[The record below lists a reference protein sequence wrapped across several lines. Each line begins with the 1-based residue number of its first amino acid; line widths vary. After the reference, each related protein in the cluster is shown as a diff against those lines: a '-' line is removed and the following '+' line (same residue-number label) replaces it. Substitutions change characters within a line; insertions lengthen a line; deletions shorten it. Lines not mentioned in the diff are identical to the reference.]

1 VEKFK
6 IAAVQMNALKDNL
19 EHNLAL
25 HQQFTMEAA
34 EQGCRLVL
42 FPELSASAHFG
53 DEQVVRFAERLP
65 DGPIYRFMAD
75 LARRHAILVAYGF
88 CEEAHGTH
96 YNTHA
101 LVGPQGLIGIQRKVH
116 ASNDEY
122 FSFRMGRSFEV
133 YDLGFC
139 RVGTLVCYD
148 AQFSESWRVLTL
160 KEAEVILLPHAGRS
174 GWGQALPLERQIELL
189 GRVYAGLPGD
199 FGTYAKENGVFAA
212 FANQVDFNG
221 HSTHAGG
228 AYILGPRAQVLAQLG
243 PTLEDH
249 MVTAELDPELLQAAR
264 RSPNYTVKVR
274 RPELYGEITRMI

>member
-1 VEKFK
+1 MEKFK
-6 IAAVQMNALKDNL
+6 IAAVQMNAIKDDL

-25 HQQFTMEAA
+25 HQRFTAEAA
-34 EQGCRLVL
+34 AQGCRLVL
-42 FPELSASAHFG
+42 FPELSTSAHFG
-53 DEQVVRFAERLP
+53 SEEVVRFAERLP
-65 DGPIYRFMAD
+65 EGRIFQFIAD
-75 LARRHAILVAYGF
+75 LAWRHSILVAYGF

-101 LVGPQGLIGIQRKVH
+101 LVGPQGLVGIQRKVH
-116 ASNDEY
+116 ASNNEY

-160 KEAEVILLPHAGRS
+160 KEAEVILLPHASRS
-174 GWGQALPLERQIELL
+174 GMGQAIPPERQLDQLERM
-189 GRVYAGLPGD
+189 VAALPGD

-228 AYILGPRAQVLAQLG
+228 AYILSPRGQVLEKLE
-243 PTLEDH
+243 PVLEDR
-249 MVTAELDPELLQAAR
+249 MITAELDPEVLETAR
-264 RSPNYTVKVR
+264 RNPNYTVKIR
-274 RPELYGEITRMI
+274 RPELYGELTQLI

>member
-1 VEKFK
+1 MEKFK
-6 IAAVQMNALKDNL
+6 IAAVQMNAIKDDL

-25 HQQFTMEAA
+25 HQRFTAEAA
-34 EQGCRLVL
+34 AQGCRLVL
-42 FPELSASAHFG
+42 FPELSTSAHFG
-53 DEQVVRFAERLP
+53 SEEVVRFAERLP
-65 DGPIYRFMAD
+65 EGRIFQFIAD
-75 LARRHAILVAYGF
+75 LAHRHSILVAYGF

-101 LVGPQGLIGIQRKVH
+101 LVGPQGLVGIQRKVH
-116 ASNDEY
+116 ASNNEY

-160 KEAEVILLPHAGRS
+160 KEAEVILLPHASRS
-174 GWGQALPLERQIELL
+174 GMGQAIPPERQLDQLERM
-189 GRVYAGLPGD
+189 VAALPGD

-228 AYILGPRAQVLAQLG
+228 AYILSPRGQVLEKLE
-243 PTLEDH
+243 PVLEDR
-249 MVTAELDPELLQAAR
+249 MITAELDPEVLETAR
-264 RSPNYTVKVR
+264 RNPNYTVKIR
-274 RPELYGEITRMI
+274 RPELYGELTQLI

>member
-1 VEKFK
+1 MEKFK

-25 HQQFTMEAA
+25 HQQFTAQAA
-34 EQGCRLVL
+34 AQGCRLVL

-53 DEQVVRFAERLP
+53 SEEVVRFAERLP
-65 DGPIYRFMAD
+65 GGPIYRFMAD
-75 LARRHAILVAYGF
+75 LARSHEILVAYGF

-101 LVGPQGLIGIQRKVH
+101 LVGPQGLVGIQRKVH
-116 ASNDEY
+116 ASNNEY

-160 KEAEVILLPHAGRS
+160 KEAEVILLPHASRS
-174 GWGQALPLERQIELL
+174 AAGQAIPPERQLSQL
-189 GRVYAGLPGD
+189 ARVYAGLPGD
-199 FGTYAKENGVFAA
+199 FGTYVKENGVFAA

-228 AYILGPRAQVLAQLG
+228 AYILGPRAQVLAQIEA
-243 PTLEDH
+243 TLEDC
-249 MVTAELDPELLQAAR
+249 MLVAELEPELLQAAR
-264 RSPNYTVKVR
+264 RNPNYTVKIR
-274 RPELYGEITRMI
+274 RPELYGELTRLI

>member
-1 VEKFK
+1 MEKFK
-6 IAAVQMNALKDNL
+6 IAAVQMNAIKDDL

-25 HQQFTMEAA
+25 HQRFTAEAA
-34 EQGCRLVL
+34 AQGCRLVL
-42 FPELSASAHFG
+42 FPELSTSAHFG
-53 DEQVVRFAERLP
+53 SEEVVRFAERLP
-65 DGPIYRFMAD
+65 EGRIFQFIAD
-75 LARRHAILVAYGF
+75 LARRHSILVAYGF

-101 LVGPQGLIGIQRKVH
+101 LVGPQGLVGIQRKVH
-116 ASNDEY
+116 ASNNEY

-160 KEAEVILLPHAGRS
+160 KEAEVILLPHASRS
-174 GWGQALPLERQIELL
+174 GMGQAIPPERQLDQLERM
-189 GRVYAGLPGD
+189 VAALPGD

-228 AYILGPRAQVLAQLG
+228 AYILSPRGQVLEKLE
-243 PTLEDH
+243 PVLEDR
-249 MVTAELDPELLQAAR
+249 MITAELDPEVLETAR
-264 RSPNYTVKVR
+264 RNPNYTVKIR
-274 RPELYGEITRMI
+274 RPELYGELTQLI